1 MSKAGTTGSCDSD
14 HRSHTKGRQRKF
26 PNKDLQSEQNWHH
39 RFVDAF
45 KPATSIGCQKKSFKS
60 WQRIGCWSQ
69 RSPTTSPT
77 QLLERDRTIF
87 KNMPNYPTAPS
98 PSATRHWPC
107 EDCQISSPI
116 DPKRR
121 SRSWPSGFF
130 CSTYGKVMIT
140 RRSWV
145 VVGKLESPIRWHRSR
160 VAPALMARARVPS
173 QHGTKYRL
181 VSRSL
186 HHRRKVP

>member
-107 EDCQISSPI
+107 EDCHAACALIA
-116 DPKRR
+116 
-121 SRSWPSGFF
+121 
-130 CSTYGKVMIT
+130 
-140 RRSWV
+140 
-145 VVGKLESPIRWHRSR
+145 RSR
-160 VAPALMARARVPS
+160 VSSATLHFQKPYFLYHNFLKPMS
-173 QHGTKYRL
+173 QHGAWIDP
-181 VSRSL
+181 VSNPFRS
-186 HHRRKVP
+186 